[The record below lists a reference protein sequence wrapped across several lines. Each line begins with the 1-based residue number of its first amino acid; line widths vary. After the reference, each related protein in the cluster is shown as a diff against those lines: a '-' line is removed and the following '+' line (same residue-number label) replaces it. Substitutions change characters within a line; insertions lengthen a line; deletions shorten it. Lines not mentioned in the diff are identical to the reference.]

1 MSSRAIAVAALV
13 TALGVMA
20 CRAVPIRNVYQSS
33 LTPPA
38 SMSDAAL
45 LDSFRRAGAA
55 TGWVIQPV
63 APGELEGRLAVHGRH
78 LAVVTITYDRTQ
90 FSISYKNSENLLY
103 DGVHIHRN
111 YNRWVQNLEK
121 NIREAV
127 NLYPPD
133 EGAEIPST
141 LTR

>member
-1 MSSRAIAVAALV
+1 MRSRALVVAALA
-13 TALGVMA
+13 TAIGVMA
-20 CRAVPIRNVYQSS
+20 CRAVPIRNVYQTQI
-33 LTPPA
+33 TPPE

-45 LDSFRRAGAA
+45 LDSFRRAGAE
-55 TGWVIQPV
+55 TGWVIRPV
-63 APGELEGRLAVHGRH
+63 APGELEGRLTVHGRH
-78 LAVVTITYDRTQ
+78 LAVVTIVYDRTQ
-90 FSISYKNSENLLY
+90 FSIQYKNSENLLY